1 MASGGTV
8 HIVQRR
14 SANGTNPA
22 QRATLR
28 SLGLNGI
35 GKSATRPDNDQI
47 RGMIRRVGHLV
58 EVTAGDGEPSK
69 TRKPASRGG
78 NDG

>member
-1 MASGGTV
+1 MTSGATL

-22 QRATLR
+22 QRETLR

-35 GKSATRPDNDQI
+35 GKSATRPDNEQI
-47 RGMIRRVGHLV
+47 RGMIRKVGHLV
-58 EVTAGDGEPSK
+58 EVTGSDGEPGK
-69 TRKPASRGG
+69 GKRANKDAD
-78 NDG
+78 DG

>member
-1 MASGGTV
+1 MASGGTL

-22 QRATLR
+22 QRETLR

-35 GKSATRPDNDQI
+35 GKSATRPDNEQI

-58 EVTAGDGEPSK
+58 EVTGGDGEPGKTQKRASK
-69 TRKPASRGG
+69 GG
-78 NDG
+78 DDG